1 MGRPKSKIQQ
11 SKNCE
16 YCGKEYTPFEGVKT
30 KYWILSRFCSKSC
43 SAYSRREMYSEIC
56 KKIGK
61 LPTSNEEREKLREIM
76 RNRPINQ
83 KSVEGMRKANI
94 GRKHPWKGF
103 KMVDL
108 VKLNIITQKQLDKKI
123 EVAIKTRQKFGFK
136 KITNI
141 EKIVYDLLVSKN
153 IEFEF
158 QKDIDKKYLVDFYIP
173 SKNLV
178 IEADG
183 DYWHSLNKCIKSDNL
198 KNKYLENN
206 GYNLERWRGV
216 SILKDINSLSKR
228 LDLYS

>member
-1 MGRPKSKIQQ
+1 MAKPKKIQ
-11 SKNCE
+11 KTKECE
-16 YCGKEYTPFEGVKT
+16 YCHKIYVPFEGVNT
-30 KYWILSRFCSKSC
+30 KYWKLSRFCSKSC
-43 SAYSRREMYSEIC
+43 SAYSRKDIYSENC

-61 LPTSNEEREKLREIM
+61 LPTSNEEREKLRIIAK
-76 RNRPINQ
+76 NKPINQ
-83 KSVEGMRKANI
+83 KAVEGMRKANT
-94 GRKHPWKGF
+94 GRKNKWKGI

-108 VKLNIITQKQLDKKI
+108 VKLNIITQEQLDKKI
-123 EVAIKTRQKFGFK
+123 EVAIKTRQKFGSK

-141 EKIVYDLLVSKN
+141 EKIVYDLLVYKN

-158 QKDIDKKYLVDFYIP
+158 QKDIDRKYLVDFYIP

-183 DYWHSLNKCIKSDNL
+183 DYWHSLDKCIKSDKL
-198 KNKYLENN
+198 KNKYLEDN
-206 GYNLERWRGV
+206 GFNLERWRGV